1 MQPSVQN
8 PLTRVRNSWFENSR
22 VRNLVSEEEIV
33 VGKINGESDTK
44 GIWDGADRKQ
54 TNKDRCDLASPLR
67 AERKQVSASQQ
78 DPVDIESLNLV
89 ETH

>member
-8 PLTRVRNSWFENSR
+8 PLTGVRNSWFENSR

-44 GIWDGADRKQ
+44 GI
-54 TNKDRCDLASPLR
+54 
-67 AERKQVSASQQ
+67 
-78 DPVDIESLNLV
+78 
-89 ETH
+89 